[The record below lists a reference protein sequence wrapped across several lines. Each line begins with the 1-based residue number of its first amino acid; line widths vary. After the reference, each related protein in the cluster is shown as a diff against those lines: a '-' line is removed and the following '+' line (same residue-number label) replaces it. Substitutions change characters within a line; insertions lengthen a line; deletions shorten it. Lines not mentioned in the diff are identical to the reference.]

1 MCVKCN
7 STPCTSTCVNKV
19 IQLSNCG
26 DCSYTT
32 NADCTIYNGDRL
44 SFEDLTVKDGSAR
57 TLSSLLEKIASA
69 TSCCDRESKIVNFN
83 VADGPTIYT
92 VVIEDVNK
100 ILLLKQTDDGVEGTI
115 TYVINLP
122 NDIAFANKHLIFK
135 DIATPL
141 VPADAVIEYQFNTQV
156 QYDWDPVTSSNLFSV
171 LADSTHRTLSLR
183 FLQTTS
189 TSWQWV
195 VCP

>member
-1 MCVKCN
+1 MCTKCN
-7 STPCTSTCVNKV
+7 STPCSSTCTSVTQLYNCDGCTYTVNT
-19 IQLSNCG
+19 
-26 DCSYTT
+26 DCV
-32 NADCTIYNGDRL
+32 IYNGDKL
-44 SFEDLTVKDGSAR
+44 SFEDLTTKDGSAR
-57 TLSSLLEKIASA
+57 TLSVLLEKIAAASA
-69 TSCCDRESKIVNFN
+69 CCEREAKIVNFN

-92 VVIEDVNK
+92 VVEEDVNK
-100 ILLLKQTDDGVEGTI
+100 ILLLSQTDDGVEGTI

-122 NDIAFANKHLIFK
+122 NSIAFANKKLIFK

-141 VPADAVIEYQFNTQV
+141 VPADAVIEYQFNIQV

-171 LADSTHRTLSLR
+171 LSDSTHRTLSLR
-183 FLQTTS
+183 FLQTTP